1 MAELL
6 AIYIRNCQSIKGLNI
21 NDNIFTISQLAD
33 DTTIF
38 VQDTSSIKNL
48 LCVMDRFYETSG
60 LRLNKQKSAIFILS
74 SWWHHYFCIRY
85 KIHKNVICVIN
96 RFYETS
102 GLRLNKQKS
111 EIFILGSCGQSDNT
125 PNQIGGLK
133 CTVEPFK
140 ALGVYFGKD
149 EEETHELNFT
159 NRLSKCNVALNIMV
173 TKKSVYQG

>member
-1 MAELL
+1 MLFIIMAELL

-48 LCVMDRFYETSG
+48 LCVMD
-60 LRLNKQKSAIFILS
+60 
-74 SWWHHYFCIRY
+74 
-85 KIHKNVICVIN
+85 